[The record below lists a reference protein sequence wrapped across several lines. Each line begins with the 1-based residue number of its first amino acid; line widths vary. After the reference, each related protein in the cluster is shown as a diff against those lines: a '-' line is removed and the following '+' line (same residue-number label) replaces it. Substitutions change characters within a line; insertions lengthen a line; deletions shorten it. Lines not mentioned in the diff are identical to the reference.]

1 LEEFIE
7 KEEMEQPAK
16 PLLPLYVFLQET
28 VAFILGTC
36 TRVNEKN
43 ATFSSISRCLGV
55 SSRTRRV
62 VNLDFRRYN
71 LLYSISMNKPSKPEP
86 AAFRYRITVAYD
98 GSAYAGWQ
106 VQPHHMTVQQRIEE
120 VLQSLAGETVKV
132 HGSGRTDQGVH
143 AEGQVA
149 HFDLSKKWEC
159 WQLMNGL
166 NAKLPQDIRVL
177 KVARTKPDFHARR
190 SAVKKEYRYFIWN
203 AKVMNPNRRRVATH
217 IRKPLDV
224 AAMQAAATILVGKH
238 DFAAFTAN
246 PNRIVESTVREV
258 YSLSV
263 KRTGAL
269 IVIRASSEG
278 FLYKM
283 VRSLTGL
290 LLRVGEGA
298 VPLEEVKEI
307 LASKIRTARV
317 PTAPP
322 EGLFLWRVWY

>member
-1 LEEFIE
+1 
-7 KEEMEQPAK
+7 MESLSK
-16 PLLPLYVFLQET
+16 ST
-28 VAFILGTC
+28 S
-36 TRVNEKN
+36 
-43 ATFSSISRCLGV
+43 AT
-55 SSRTRRV
+55 
-62 VNLDFRRYN
+62 
-71 LLYSISMNKPSKPEP
+71 
-86 AAFRYRITVAYD
+86 FRYRITVAYD

-106 VQPHHMTVQQRIEE
+106 VQPIHMTVQQRIEE
-120 VLQSLAGETVKV
+120 VLQSLSGETVKV
-132 HGSGRTDQGVH
+132 NGSGRTDQGVH

-149 HFDLSKKWEC
+149 HFDLSKKWVC
-159 WQLMNGL
+159 GQLLNGM

-177 KVARTKPDFHARR
+177 KVARAKSDFHARR

-203 AKVMNPNRRRVATH
+203 AKVMNPTRRLYATN

-224 AAMQAAATILVGKH
+224 KAMQAAANILIGKH

-246 PNRIVESTVREV
+246 PNRVVESTVREV
-258 YSLSV
+258 YSLSI
-263 KRTGAL
+263 KRTGSL
-269 IVIRASSEG
+269 VVIRAASEG

-298 VPLEEVKEI
+298 VSVDEVKAI

>member
-1 LEEFIE
+1 
-7 KEEMEQPAK
+7 MEGFA
-16 PLLPLYVFLQET
+16 L
-28 VAFILGTC
+28 
-36 TRVNEKN
+36 
-43 ATFSSISRCLGV
+43 
-55 SSRTRRV
+55 
-62 VNLDFRRYN
+62 
-71 LLYSISMNKPSKPEP
+71 SKPASRIYIVNSVTIMDSKPKPEST
-86 AAFRYRITVAYD
+86 AFRYRITVAYD
-98 GSAYAGWQ
+98 GGAYAGWQ
-106 VQPHHMTVQQRIEE
+106 VQPNHMTVQQRIEE
-120 VLQSLAGETVKV
+120 VLQSLSSETVKV

-149 HFDLSKKWEC
+149 HFDLSKKWVC
-159 WQLMNGL
+159 GNLLNGM

-177 KVARTKPDFHARR
+177 KVARAKSDFHARR
-190 SAVKKEYRYFIWN
+190 SAVKKEYRYYIWN
-203 AKVMNPNRRRVATH
+203 ARVMNPTRRMYAAH
-217 IRKPLDV
+217 IRRPLDV
-224 AAMQAAATILVGKH
+224 NAMQAAAALLVGRH

-246 PNRIVESTVREV
+246 PNRVVESTVREV

-263 KRTGAL
+263 KRVGSQV
-269 IVIRASSEG
+269 VIRASSEG

-298 VPLEEVKEI
+298 VPLEEVTDI

>member
-1 LEEFIE
+1 
-7 KEEMEQPAK
+7 MES
-16 PLLPLYVFLQET
+16 L
-28 VAFILGTC
+28 
-36 TRVNEKN
+36 
-43 ATFSSISRCLGV
+43 
-55 SSRTRRV
+55 
-62 VNLDFRRYN
+62 
-71 LLYSISMNKPSKPEP
+71 SKSTST
-86 AAFRYRITVAYD
+86 AFRYRVTVAYD

-106 VQPHHMTVQQRIEE
+106 VQPKHMTVQQRIEE
-120 VLQSLAGETVKV
+120 VLQSLSGETVKV
-132 HGSGRTDQGVH
+132 NGSGRTDQGVH

-149 HFDLSKKWEC
+149 HFDLSKKWVC
-159 WQLMNGL
+159 WHLLNGM

-177 KVARTKPDFHARR
+177 KVVRAKPDFHARR

-203 AKVMNPNRRRVATH
+203 AKVMNPSRRLYAAH

-224 AAMQAAATILVGKH
+224 KAMQAAANILIGKH

-246 PNRIVESTVREV
+246 PNRIIESTVREV
-258 YSLSV
+258 YSLSI
-263 KRTGAL
+263 KRTGSL
-269 IVIRASSEG
+269 VVIRAASEG

-298 VPLEEVKEI
+298 VSVEEVKAI

>member
-1 LEEFIE
+1 MNERKTIVDH
-7 KEEMEQPAK
+7 QP
-16 PLLPLYVFLQET
+16 
-28 VAFILGTC
+28 
-36 TRVNEKN
+36 
-43 ATFSSISRCLGV
+43 SSV
-55 SSRTRRV
+55 
-62 VNLDFRRYN
+62 
-71 LLYSISMNKPSKPEP
+71 
-86 AAFRYRITVAYD
+86 AFRYRITVAYD
-98 GSAYAGWQ
+98 GGAYAGWQ
-106 VQPHHMTVQQRIEE
+106 VQPKQMTVQQALEA
-120 VLQSLAGETVKV
+120 VLKSLSGETVKV

-149 HFDLSKKWEC
+149 HFDLSKKWVC
-159 WQLMNGL
+159 GHLQNGM

-177 KVARTKPDFHARR
+177 KVARAKPDFHARR

-203 AKVMNPNRRRVATH
+203 AKVMNPTRRQVSVH
-217 IRKPLDV
+217 IRKSLDV
-224 AAMQAAATILVGKH
+224 KAMQAAARILTGRH

-246 PNRIVESTVREV
+246 PNREVESTVREV

-263 KRTGAL
+263 KRTGSQV
-269 IVIRASSEG
+269 IIRAASEG

-298 VPLEEVKEI
+298 IPLDEVKLI

>member
-1 LEEFIE
+1 MHDKHQIHV
-7 KEEMEQPAK
+7 P
-16 PLLPLYVFLQET
+16 
-28 VAFILGTC
+28 G
-36 TRVNEKN
+36 
-43 ATFSSISRCLGV
+43 
-55 SSRTRRV
+55 
-62 VNLDFRRYN
+62 
-71 LLYSISMNKPSKPEP
+71 
-86 AAFRYRITVAYD
+86 FRYRITVAYD

-106 VQPHHMTVQQRIEE
+106 VQPQHPTVQQVVEAA
-120 VLQSLAGETVKV
+120 LKQLTGEAIKV

-149 HFDLSKKWEC
+149 HFDLPKKWVC
-159 WQLMNGL
+159 AQLQKGMN
-166 NAKLPQDIRVL
+166 AILPQDIRIL
-177 KVARTKPDFHARR
+177 RVARAKPDFHARR

-203 AKVMNPNRRRVATH
+203 NPVMDPCRRAYALHV
-217 IRKPLDV
+217 RKPLDV
-224 AAMQAAATILVGKH
+224 KAMQAAAYLLVGRH

-246 PNRIVESTVREV
+246 PNREVESTVREV
-258 YSLSV
+258 YYLTV
-263 KRTGAL
+263 RRTGSQ
-269 IVIRASSEG
+269 IVIRAASEG

-298 VPLEEVKEI
+298 VSVDEVKEI